1 VPVKFGAFL
10 GLAILLMIVWV
21 VSFLLFHIAGL
32 LIHLLLVL
40 AVIFLIIQL
49 VSGRKN

>member
-1 VPVKFGAFL
+1 MKFGAFL

>member
-1 VPVKFGAFL
+1 VKFGAFL